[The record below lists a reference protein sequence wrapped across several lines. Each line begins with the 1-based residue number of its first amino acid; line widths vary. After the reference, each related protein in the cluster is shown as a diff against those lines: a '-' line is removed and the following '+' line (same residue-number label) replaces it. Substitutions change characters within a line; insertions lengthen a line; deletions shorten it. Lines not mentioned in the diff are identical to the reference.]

1 MPPAGSFHPSPHS
14 SQGEYKKLD
23 DVEDDKQSTMSR
35 ASGIPRAEH
44 ALDALRLVAGN
55 RVRHARCAPEFLEE
69 IAIKGAQHFL
79 KRTSSKN
86 CKVIC
91 GSDARSAF
99 KDYIKCAYYHYF
111 GCSVLIVPSSFS
123 RHSIEESD
131 TSRHDDDKLMNYDM
145 PSPTIFAVTAWD
157 SGNKC
162 VDYYMT
168 WRGNP
173 VRNFRVCSVTV
184 FLLIFLPFPEGSRE

>member
-1 MPPAGSFHPSPHS
+1 MPPAGSFHPSPQS
-14 SQGEYKKLD
+14 SQGEHKKLD

-35 ASGIPRAEH
+35 ASGIPRADH

-69 IAIKGAQHFL
+69 ISTKGAQYIL

-99 KDYIKCAYYHYF
+99 KDYIKCAYCHLL
-111 GCSVLIVPSSFS
+111 GHCVLTVSSLV
-123 RHSIEESD
+123 SI
-131 TSRHDDDKLMNYDM
+131 TQGNRKPHDM
-145 PSPTIFAVTAWD
+145 
-157 SGNKC
+157 
-162 VDYYMT
+162 MT
-168 WRGNP
+168 
-173 VRNFRVCSVTV
+173 TT
-184 FLLIFLPFPEGSRE
+184 

>member
-35 ASGIPRAEH
+35 ASGVPRAEH

-69 IAIKGAQHFL
+69 IATKGAQHIL

-99 KDYIKCAYYHYF
+99 KDYMRYAYCYF
-111 GCSVLIVPSSFS
+111 LGYSILTVPSLV
-123 RHSIEESD
+123 SITQRNQNPYES
-131 TSRHDDDKLMNYDM
+131 M
-145 PSPTIFAVTAWD
+145 
-157 SGNKC
+157 
-162 VDYYMT
+162 MT
-168 WRGNP
+168 N
-173 VRNFRVCSVTV
+173 
-184 FLLIFLPFPEGSRE
+184 

>member
-1 MPPAGSFHPSPHS
+1 MPPAGSFHLSPHS

-23 DVEDDKQSTMSR
+23 DVEDDKQSTMSW
-35 ASGIPRAEH
+35 ASGTPRAEH

-69 IAIKGAQHFL
+69 IATKGAQHIL

-91 GSDARSAF
+91 GTDARSAF
-99 KDYIKCAYYHYF
+99 KDYITCAYCYLLRY
-111 GCSVLIVPSSFS
+111 SVLISPFSSE
-123 RHSIEESD
+123 HNAEESKA
-131 TSRHDDDKLMNYDM
+131 SRHDDDKLTNHDM
-145 PSPTIFAVTAWD
+145 PSPIVFAVTVWAA
-157 SGNKC
+157 GNKC

-168 WRGNP
+168 WRGNQ
-173 VRNFRVCSVTV
+173 VRCSCVYSVTLFAYIV
-184 FLLIFLPFPEGSRE
+184 LPFAEGSRG

>member
-1 MPPAGSFHPSPHS
+1 MPPTGSFHPSPHS
-14 SQGEYKKLD
+14 SQGEYKTLD

-99 KDYIKCAYYHYF
+99 KDYIKCAYYYLGLFCTH
-111 GCSVLIVPSSFS
+111 CPLFS
-123 RHSIEESD
+123 RHSAEESNAP
-131 TSRHDDDKLMNYDM
+131 RNDDDKLTNYDM
-145 PSPTIFAVTAWD
+145 PSPTVFAVTVWD

-173 VRNFRVCSVTV
+173 VSASVS
-184 FLLIFLPFPEGSRE
+184 IP